1 MTVVIYVI
9 AGLFF
14 LVSMVLFFAHGRT
27 RHPGLLLMGI
37 TYGGSAVLA
46 ILLMHWWPLVAGF
59 LLVWLLRWLGLE
71 PGAERRDE

>member
-1 MTVVIYVI
+1 VKIIIYVV

-14 LVSMVLFFAHGRT
+14 LISMALFFAHGRT

-46 ILLMHWWPLVAGF
+46 ILLMHWWPLVVGF
-59 LLVWLLRWLGLE
+59 VLVWVLRMLGLE
-71 PGAERRDE
+71 PGSKEQ

>member
-1 MTVVIYVI
+1 VSIVIYVI

-14 LVSMVLFFAHGRT
+14 LVSMALFFAHGRT

-59 LLVWLLRWLGLE
+59 VLVWVLRMLGLE
-71 PGAERRDE
+71 PGSKEQ

>member
-1 MTVVIYVI
+1 MKIIIYVV

-14 LVSMVLFFAHGRT
+14 LISMALFFAHGRT

-46 ILLMHWWPLVAGF
+46 ILLMHWWPLVVGF
-59 LLVWLLRWLGLE
+59 VLVWVLRMLGLE
-71 PGAERRDE
+71 PGSKEQ